1 MGVKDTLG
9 HPLLVPNVQAGG
21 VPSLMGKPFI
31 YLNSGLWPTVTGAA
45 TGFYFMLGDWANSL
59 MIGMRRDMTFEIFT
73 QGVITDN
80 TGAIVA
86 NLMQQDIS
94 VLRVTMRLGATVANP
109 INRRISNKQIANYY
123 PFAVYRGPQS

>member
-1 MGVKDTLG
+1 
-9 HPLLVPNVQAGG
+9 
-21 VPSLMGKPFI
+21 
-31 YLNSGLWPTVTGAA
+31 
-45 TGFYFMLGDWANSL
+45 
-59 MIGMRRDMTFEIFT
+59 MIGIRRDMTFEVFT